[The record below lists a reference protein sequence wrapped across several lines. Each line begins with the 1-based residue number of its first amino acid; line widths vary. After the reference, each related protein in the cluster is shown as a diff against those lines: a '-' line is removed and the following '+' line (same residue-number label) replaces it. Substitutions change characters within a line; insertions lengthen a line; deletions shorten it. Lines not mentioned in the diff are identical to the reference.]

1 MYLGICDIMSKFDS
15 CSLKLNMLITDRN
28 LQFQMV
34 PTAAPQTLQS
44 LCSSSAKRPR
54 ISQQAVPTLLRS
66 TCCGDFFVGFSKI
79 LASIKDLSKK
89 QASLLLSCR
98 GGLGEAPVQ
107 NMRACLRIRG
117 YIYIHIYIYKYM
129 YMCMCMYM
137 EVYMYVYVYVYH
149 DDSLFFV
156 FVLLL
161 GQASTL
167 IHGNP

>member
-28 LQFQMV
+28 LQFHMV

-89 QASLLLSCR
+89 QASLLLSFR
-98 GGLGEAPVQ
+98 GGLGEVPLQ
-107 NMRACLRIRG
+107 NMRACLRIRR
-117 YIYIHIYIYKYM
+117 YIYI
-129 YMCMCMYM
+129 
-137 EVYMYVYVYVYH
+137 YVYVYVYVYGGVYVYVCVCVCVPRRQ
-149 DDSLFFV
+149 SVFCFCFV
-156 FVLLL
+156 VRT
-161 GQASTL
+161 G
-167 IHGNP
+167 